1 MKLPF
6 VSRKKYDK
14 LMCDYEEVVYKFECL
29 FCHATGNRL
38 SKHTE
43 EVEKHIVLEH
53 VQKSMF
59 VERELG
65 LRMAKR
71 VLLSKL
77 EEFIG
82 VGDPATILFEVKPLP
97 LEIAQQLYP
106 EELEGRRPDGQY
118 VVNCKFV
125 TREEWLE
132 EFHKNCFVLRL
143 HARVDDGSFI
153 CDDVPYSCFKSLTN
167 ENEIDI
173 CDIHRGERSED
184 V

>member
-14 LMCDYEEVVYKFECL
+14 LMSDYKEFVCKLEQDKMQL
-29 FCHATGNRL
+29 MKGDN
-38 SKHTE
+38 
-43 EVEKHIVLEH
+43 KHIVIEH

-77 EEFIG
+77 EEVIG
-82 VGDPATILFEVKPLP
+82 IGDQATILFEVKPLP
-97 LEIAQQLYP
+97 LAIAAQLYP
-106 EELEGRRPDGQY
+106 EELEGLRTDGQY

-125 TREEWLE
+125 NREEWLE
-132 EFHKNCFVLRL
+132 EFHKNCFVLRCHVFVEDIKNGIPEYSDFL
-143 HARVDDGSFI
+143 
-153 CDDVPYSCFKSLTN
+153 PY
-167 ENEIDI
+167 EE
-173 CDIHRGERSED
+173 
-184 V
+184 